1 MKKKISKISIFLL
14 AFFAFGFVFCF
25 AQDDPLKELED
36 FRKKTEECQKI
47 SDPQEALECIY
58 KVQNDLQ
65 SWMEKTEKEI
75 QQKLETLSQ
84 EKISL
89 KRQIEYL
96 DSQIAYNNLKIKYT
110 QDQINLLS
118 FDIENTKKY
127 LEEAEKRIQNLDEK
141 IKETKKNLSLSL
153 RDFYTSDQ
161 GKEIL
166 RVLFE
171 KASLADVFL
180 LKTYYEKFQKKIE
193 NLLAELENEK
203 ANQQKIKEDLLKQKK
218 DLERKKED
226 LERYKASLEDIKQ
239 KLAYDKRQ
247 KEVLL
252 EITKGDEKRFQ
263 EIMEKVRKEVDALGS
278 NISSIITLYEKQIAE
293 YLKDQKGPLAEKCA
307 KYYWFYFSQ
316 TDPRWAETGIG
327 GTRYKMKDWGCA
339 IASTAMIL
347 KYYGKDVDPGK
358 IASFPAC
365 PGGCGISYG
374 CECGCDD
381 FDKFFTS
388 GGCIYWGKVALHY
401 GMDVD
406 SWVSPSLLD
415 AELKKHPVIAMTRS
429 DRVLS
434 HFIVI
439 VDKDEKDYIVLD
451 PYKGILRDGTP
462 VGGCVY
468 LHQSLAYAA
477 NGGKGSIVKLVVF
490 WPQ

>member
-1 MKKKISKISIFLL
+1 MKKKISKISIFLF
-14 AFFAFGFVFCF
+14 AFFSFGFVFCF

-118 FDIENTKKY
+118 FDIEATKKHI
-127 LEEAEKRIQNLDEK
+127 EETEKRIQNLDEK

-166 RVLFE
+166 KVLFE

-203 ANQQKIKEDLLKQKK
+203 ANQQKIKESLLKQKK
-218 DLERKKED
+218 DLEKKKEE
-226 LERYKASLEDIKQ
+226 LERYKASLEDIKAR
-239 KLAYDKRQ
+239 LAYDKRQ

-252 EITKGDEKRFQ
+252 EITQGDEKKFQ

-307 KYYWFYFSQ
+307 KYYWFYF
-316 TDPRWAETGIG
+316 
-327 GTRYKMKDWGCA
+327 
-339 IASTAMIL
+339 
-347 KYYGKDVDPGK
+347 
-358 IASFPAC
+358 
-365 PGGCGISYG
+365 
-374 CECGCDD
+374 
-381 FDKFFTS
+381 
-388 GGCIYWGKVALHY
+388 
-401 GMDVD
+401 
-406 SWVSPSLLD
+406 
-415 AELKKHPVIAMTRS
+415 
-429 DRVLS
+429 
-434 HFIVI
+434 
-439 VDKDEKDYIVLD
+439 
-451 PYKGILRDGTP
+451 
-462 VGGCVY
+462 
-468 LHQSLAYAA
+468 
-477 NGGKGSIVKLVVF
+477 
-490 WPQ
+490 